1 MCPPGAGERHANMKQ
16 DTKPEE
22 EQFVSRIREF
32 IRTYPGYSE
41 KRMFGGICF
50 MIHGNMCVGNW
61 KGSLVVRLDKK
72 DHDAIQSEKHTSPF
86 DVTGRVMKGWA
97 LVSPDGIRT
106 DKQLN
111 GWIARS
117 AEFVASLPPK

>member
-1 MCPPGAGERHANMKQ
+1 MSHSGADERQPDMKQ
-16 DTKPEE
+16 DTKPED
-22 EQFVSRIREF
+22 EQFLSRIREF
-32 IRTYPGYSE
+32 IRAYPGYSE
-41 KRMFGGICF
+41 KRLFGGICF

-72 DHDAIQSEKHTSPF
+72 NHDAIQSEMYTSPF

-111 GWIARS
+111 EWIARS